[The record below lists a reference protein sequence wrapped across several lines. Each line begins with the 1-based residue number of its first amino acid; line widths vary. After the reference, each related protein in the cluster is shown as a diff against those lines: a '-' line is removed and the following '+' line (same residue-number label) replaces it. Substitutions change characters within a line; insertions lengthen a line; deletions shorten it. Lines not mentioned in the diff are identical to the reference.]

1 MPRKI
6 QTPIEFR
13 IRALKVPLSMS
24 PDTYLRSLLDGLR
37 SGELPRG
44 VGVELYWRNPETH
57 SGRSKNWQSDDF
69 LNAVA
74 ESNGGFASALERV
87 IKRKLSGDEMM
98 PPPKRMVVRKK
109 KGKHGRVHKKQTSR
123 TAKKRRTSVPGRAA
137 RKVAHVPST
146 PRNVLRHTRKPIPIA
161 TSLRTTSKAV
171 HRIAP
176 PSQKRDALGRFM
188 KAAPVSKRKKTG
200 RKK

>member
-13 IRALKVPLSMS
+13 IRALKVPRSMN
-24 PDTYLRSLLDGLR
+24 PTAYLRSLLDGMQ

-69 LNAVA
+69 LNAIA

-87 IKRKLSGDEMM
+87 IKRKLAGGEQM
-98 PPPKRMVVRKK
+98 PPPKEMKVRKK
-109 KGKHGRVHKKQTSR
+109 RKVKHGRKPKKPSSR
-123 TAKKRRTSVPGRAA
+123 KQIRRRAPVPGRST
-137 RKVAHVPST
+137 RKVAHVP
-146 PRNVLRHTRKPIPIA
+146 RKPSKLRKPASKSQASGI
-161 TSLRTTSKAV
+161 RTTPKVDRRISKAAQ
-171 HRIAP
+171 R
-176 PSQKRDALGRFM
+176 RDSAGRFV
-188 KAAPVSKRKKTG
+188 KSKPVKRRKK
-200 RKK
+200 